1 MKKVFCDVCK
11 DEIIEKESS
20 VFENTMYIR
29 LGSNDRLFGVMDVC
43 NDCVIDFQKKFS
55 NYIKDLREAK
65 D

>member
-29 LGSNDRLFGVMDVC
+29 LGSNDKLFGVMDVC
-43 NDCVIDFQKKFS
+43 DDCIIDFQNKFS
-55 NYIKDLREAK
+55 KYIKNLREVRE
-65 D
+65 